1 MATEASKF
9 QVGIFVIAAVVIGV
23 GSLIWLG
30 ASRFFEE
37 TDGFVTYFSESVQ
50 GLDPGSSVK
59 YRGVPAGRVGT
70 IGIAPDG
77 DLIEVVMDIDSK
89 TAEFLRG
96 DRALRAKLELSGIT
110 GLRYIEIERRSGDEL
125 NQAPVLS
132 FKPPYEVIRSSRSSF
147 QAIQQALSTAYD
159 SFMSLDFKGIS
170 SDTRETLQSAKR
182 VLDDERIPT
191 VISNLERTS
200 AATAKLATNMEEMTA
215 GLRLAPAVD
224 NATQAT
230 AEARQLFLQLNQVT
244 GKQIAD
250 AATQM
255 AQLAQSAQQL
265 VSGLQH
271 SIDRLDRTVS
281 SLKGLTEEVREQ
293 PSLLLFAD
301 PPPQRGLPAD
311 RREAQ

>member
-9 QVGIFVIAAVVIGV
+9 QVGVFVIAAVVIGV

-37 TDGFVTYFSESVQ
+37 TVGFVTYFSESVQ
-50 GLDPGSSVK
+50 GLEPGSAVK

-70 IGIAPDG
+70 IQIAPDG

-96 DRALRAKLELSGIT
+96 DRSLRAKLELSGIT
-110 GLRYIEIERRSGDEL
+110 GLRYLEIERRTGEEL
-125 NQAPVLS
+125 NQAPILS

-159 SFMSLDFKGIS
+159 SFMAFDFKGIS
-170 SDTRETLQSAKR
+170 NDTRETLQSARK

-191 VISNLERTS
+191 VVANLERTS
-200 AATAKLATNMEEMTA
+200 AAAAKLATNLEEMTA
-215 GLRLAPAVD
+215 NLRLAPAVD

-230 AEARQLFLQLNQVT
+230 AEAKDLFVQLNQVT
-244 GKQIAD
+244 GKQVAE

-255 AQLAQSAQQL
+255 AQLAQSAQQ
-265 VSGLQH
+265 VVVGLQY
-271 SIDRLDRTVS
+271 SIDRLDRTVT
-281 SLKGLTEEVREQ
+281 SLKGLTEEVRDQ
-293 PSLLLFAD
+293 PSLLLFAE
-301 PPPQRGLPAD
+301 PPPQRELPPD
-311 RREAQ
+311 QREEK